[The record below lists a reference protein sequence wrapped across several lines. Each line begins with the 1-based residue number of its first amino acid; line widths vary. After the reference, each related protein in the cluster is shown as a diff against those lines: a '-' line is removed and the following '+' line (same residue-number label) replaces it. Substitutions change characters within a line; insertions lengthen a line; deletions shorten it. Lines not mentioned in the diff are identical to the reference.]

1 MKVFLKLSIYFF
13 FLNPL
18 IFLACTRNGNERS
31 EVANSKGNEDG
42 IFNKLSPAEIAAYNA
57 AIEKYY
63 DSALL
68 SPGFNGSIL
77 VAKNGQVLFEDYK
90 GYINLDT
97 KEVITPQTPFHL
109 ASISKTITGTT
120 ILKLWQDGKL
130 SLNDTLQK
138 FFPAF
143 PYPGITVKMLL
154 SHRSGLPNYLYFMET
169 TWDKNK
175 KALNFD
181 VLNNLITHKPALV
194 CKSGSKFNYSNTN
207 YVLLA
212 LIIEKVT
219 GIAYPQYMKEYV
231 FKPLGMSN
239 TYVFT
244 AADTA
249 RYVPTY
255 SVTKPFTMDQYD
267 CTYGDK
273 NIYSTPRDLLN
284 WDKALYEH
292 TFVSAATLDSAFKP
306 QSNEKPSKHNYGLGW
321 RLYINNTDTLVYH
334 NGKWHGSY
342 NAFSRIIQDT
352 ATIIILSNKQNRSVY
367 DARKMSN
374 IFGRDFSAEVNSEK

>member
-1 MKVFLKLSIYFF
+1 MNFF
-13 FLNPL
+13 FKLLIVFVLLTPL
-18 IFLACTRNGNERS
+18 VFSACTRNANDRS
-31 EVANSKGNEDG
+31 EVVNDNSKEDG
-42 IFNKLSPAEIAAYNA
+42 FFNKLSPAEIAGYNEA
-57 AIEKYY
+57 VEKYY

-68 SPGFNGSIL
+68 KNGFNGAIL

-97 KEVITPQTPFHL
+97 KEIITPQTPFHL
-109 ASISKTITGTT
+109 ASVSKTMTGTT

-130 SLNDTLQK
+130 SLNDSLQK

-143 PYPGITVKMLL
+143 PYHGVTVRMLL

-175 KALNFD
+175 KASNLD
-181 VLNNLITHKPALV
+181 VLNTLITQKPALV
-194 CKSGSKFNYSNTN
+194 CRSGAKFYYSNTN

-219 GIAYPQYMKEYV
+219 GISYPQYMKQNV
-231 FKPLGMSN
+231 FMPLGMSS

-273 NIYSTPRDLLN
+273 NIYSTPRDLLR

-292 TFVSAATLDSAFKP
+292 TFVSAATLDSAFTP
-306 QSNEKPSKHNYGLGW
+306 QSNETPSKHNYGLGW

-342 NAFSRIIQDT
+342 NAFSRIVQDT
-352 ATIIILSNKQNRSVY
+352 ATIIILSNKQNRNVY
-367 DARKMSN
+367 DARKMST
-374 IFGRDFSAEVNSEK
+374 IFGRDFSSESNGEK